1 MIKIL
6 ILRNLQN
13 ICAVILVIAFFLPWV
28 SLDFISLSGFN
39 LAGIGGASFL
49 LWAIPLLSIGVLVS
63 KFMDLDEWF
72 RLWFHLPNRKK
83 ISTYLPHA
91 SGAVPLFYVLSS
103 RFQEGQI
110 SYEGAGIGIYLT
122 FVASGV
128 MLLAAFGVIK
138 IPE

>member
-1 MIKIL
+1 MNIKKL
-6 ILRNLQN
+6 EN

-28 SLDFISLSGFN
+28 NLGFISLSGFN
-39 LAGIGGASFL
+39 VAGIGGASFL
-49 LWAIPLLSIGVLVS
+49 LWVIPLLSIGVLVS
-63 KFMDLDEWF
+63 EFMDLD
-72 RLWFHLPNRKK
+72 KK
-83 ISTYLPHA
+83 ISTYITYA

-103 RFQEGQI
+103 RMQEKQF